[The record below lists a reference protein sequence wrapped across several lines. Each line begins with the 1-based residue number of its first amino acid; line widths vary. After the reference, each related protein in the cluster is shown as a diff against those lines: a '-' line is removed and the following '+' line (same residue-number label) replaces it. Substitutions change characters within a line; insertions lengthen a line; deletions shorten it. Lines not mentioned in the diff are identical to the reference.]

1 MRNGT
6 WIFCLSVFPFLEKSP
21 LIFPSLWSVKGGV
34 LDRGNRVTPSW
45 LLKTLVPY
53 SFRHPPPLSMT
64 LLVVPFSTS
73 SQGSLS
79 SSSFNCFLNNCRNRP
94 CEWKFHRYPSSSSCT
109 SSSVGQTGRHLE
121 TDEAIIADQSV
132 WREWERGTHPL
143 QGLIKRIK
151 RPLGRV

>member
-6 WIFCLSVFPFLEKSP
+6 WIFCLSV
-21 LIFPSLWSVKGGV
+21 SLPWKESFDISLFMVSQGV
-34 LDRGNRVTPSW
+34 LLIGEIVSHHLDSW
-45 LLKTLVPY
+45 RHSTIVPY
-53 SFRHPPPLSMT
+53 SFRHPPSLST

-79 SSSFNCFLNNCRNRP
+79 SSSFNSFLNNCRNRP
-94 CEWKFHRYPSSSSCT
+94 CEWKFHRYPSSSSCA
-109 SSSVGQTGRHLE
+109 SFSSVGQTGRHLE
-121 TDEAIIADQSV
+121 TDEAITA
-132 WREWERGTHPL
+132 ERGTHPL